1 MATIDQLTIKFVA
14 DVADLISGA
23 DDAQE
28 AIADVGDETEKMS
41 QKSKSSLSSILP
53 SWDDIA
59 EAAAAA
65 GNMLAL
71 KWADERLYNLNLQIA
86 IQEMII
92 ERYSALHKLYS
103 SCVNARLSQK
113 DAAVEIALHR
123 KRGAEILEPNFD
135 ALELLKREREDYI
148 NDPLWD
154 VLGRKPKAEII
165 PSIAKPDMAA
175 MFRLDE

>member
-1 MATIDQLTIKFVA
+1 MLRSAPHSEGEI
-14 DVADLISGA
+14 
-23 DDAQE
+23 
-28 AIADVGDETEKMS
+28 MS
-41 QKSKSSLSSILP
+41 RKYVKGTSEHARLLKP
-53 SWDDIA
+53 VNP
-59 EAAAAA
+59 AA

-123 KRGAEILEPNFD
+123 KRGAEILAPNFD
-135 ALELLKREREDYI
+135 ALKLLKREREEFI
-148 NDPLWD
+148 NAPLWNE
-154 VLGRKPKAEII
+154 LGRKPKAEII
-165 PSIAKPDMAA
+165 HPIAKPDMMA
-175 MFRLDE
+175 MFQFEE